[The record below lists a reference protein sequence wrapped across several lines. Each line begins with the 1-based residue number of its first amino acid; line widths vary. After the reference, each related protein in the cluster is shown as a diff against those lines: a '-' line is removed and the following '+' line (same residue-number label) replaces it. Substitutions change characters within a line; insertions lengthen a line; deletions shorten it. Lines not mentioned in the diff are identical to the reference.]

1 MIGKEDIEMSQTEQN
16 ITQEATEVTNPTG
29 KVFSEDYVKTIREE
43 AKENRLARKAAEQQ
57 YEAITLKVKE
67 LIGLKPEDQLKE
79 EHFATYKQKME
90 SEKAEMLT
98 KANEK
103 LLQAEIKILDGYD
116 GKLVSRLLDRSK
128 VTIAD
133 DGTITG
139 LKEALTAL
147 EEEFPQI
154 KKGTADSGANP
165 PTTNVT
171 EIEALEQK
179 ITEARKQGNS
189 VAEIALINKIYELRH
204 KK

>member
-1 MIGKEDIEMSQTEQN
+1 MNGKEDIEMSQIEQN
-16 ITQEATEVTNPTG
+16 LIPEANPPEP
-29 KVFSEDYVKTIREE
+29 KLFSEDYVKTIREE

-116 GKLVSRLLDRSK
+116 AKLVSRLLDRSK

-154 KKGTADSGANP
+154 RKGTQNGGANP
-165 PTTNVT
+165 PPNNAT
-171 EIEALEQK
+171 EIEVLEQK
-179 ITEARKQGNS
+179 LKQAHKDGDALSIVSLTRQIFEARS
-189 VAEIALINKIYELRH
+189 

>member
-1 MIGKEDIEMSQTEQN
+1 MSQTEQN
-16 ITQEATEVTNPTG
+16 LTPEAKAPEP
-29 KVFSEDYVKTIREE
+29 KLFSEDYVKTIREE

-79 EHFATYKQKME
+79 EHFATYKQKIE

-103 LLQAEIKILDGYD
+103 LLQAEIKSLDGYD
-116 GKLVSRLLDRSK
+116 VKLVSRLLDRSK
-128 VTIAD
+128 VTIEE
-133 DGTITG
+133 DGTVKG
-139 LKEALTAL
+139 LKEAITAL

-154 KKGTADSGANP
+154 RKGTQNGGANP
-165 PTTNVT
+165 PPNNAT
-171 EIEALEQK
+171 EIEVLEQK
-179 ITEARKQGNS
+179 LKQAHKEGDALSIVSLTRQIFEARS
-189 VAEIALINKIYELRH
+189 

>member
-1 MIGKEDIEMSQTEQN
+1 MSQTEQN
-16 ITQEATEVTNPTG
+16 LAQEAAEPTG
-29 KVFSEDYVKTIREE
+29 KTFSEDYVKTIREE

-67 LIGLKPEDQLKE
+67 LMGLKPEDQLKDD
-79 EHFATYKQKME
+79 HFMTYKQKME

-103 LLQAEIKILDGYD
+103 LLQAEIKSLDGYD
-116 GKLVSRLLDRSK
+116 VKLVSRLLDRSK
-128 VTIAD
+128 VMIEE
-133 DGTITG
+133 DGTVKG

-165 PTTNVT
+165 PTTENVS
-171 EIEALEQK
+171 ELEKLKKQYNEAEKRRDTVLMMHIQNRIK
-179 ITEARKQGNS
+179 
-189 VAEIALINKIYELRH
+189 EL